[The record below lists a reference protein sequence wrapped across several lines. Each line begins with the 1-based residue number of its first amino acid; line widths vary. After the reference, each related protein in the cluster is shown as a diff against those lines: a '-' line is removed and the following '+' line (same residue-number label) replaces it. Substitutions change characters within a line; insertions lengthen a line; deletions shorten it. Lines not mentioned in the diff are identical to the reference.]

1 MLINSFQIDLNK
13 FFSNRFTAQVRIC
26 RWNNVYDIVELNG
39 QLIIDTMSIDEDTK
53 HKTGLNNV
61 CSLWLII

>member
-1 MLINSFQIDLNK
+1 MLINSFQIDLLRK
-13 FFSNRFTAQVRIC
+13 YGFVDE
-26 RWNNVYDIVELNG
+26 NNVYDIVELNG
-39 QLIIDTMSIDEDTK
+39 QFVIDTMSIDEDTK